1 VKKYIGKYGTIQRL
15 QTVICFGFQELHS
28 GGTCFLCRLEESLV
42 ETGECPT
49 VLDILPKE

>member
-1 VKKYIGKYGTIQRL
+1 MVQSSVCGQEYVLGFRSYIL
-15 QTVICFGFQELHS
+15 EELV
-28 GGTCFLCRLEESLV
+28 FPLFRLEESLV

>member
-1 VKKYIGKYGTIQRL
+1 LGFRSYI
-15 QTVICFGFQELHS
+15 
-28 GGTCFLCRLEESLV
+28 LEELVFSLFTLEENVV